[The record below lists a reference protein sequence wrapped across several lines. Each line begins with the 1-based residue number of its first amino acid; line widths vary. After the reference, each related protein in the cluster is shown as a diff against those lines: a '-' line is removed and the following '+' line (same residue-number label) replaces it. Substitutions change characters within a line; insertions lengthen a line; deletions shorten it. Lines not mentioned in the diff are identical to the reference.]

1 MIKFDNLSEEQ
12 QHIVMSAVLD
22 KRIKVTRDSYG
33 GIDSVDIANMLPPK
47 PEAPKAFKL
56 GDNVTAHIEATKQY
70 KANIQDWQAR
80 YNQINEV

>member
-1 MIKFDNLSEEQ
+1 MIKFDNLNEEQ
-12 QHIVMSAVLD
+12 QHIVMNAIYE
-22 KRIKVTRDSYG
+22 KRIKVLRDAHG
-33 GIDSVDIANMLPPK
+33 AIDSVDLANMLPPK

-80 YNQINEV
+80 YNQINEA

>member
-12 QHIVMSAVLD
+12 QYLVMGAVLD
-22 KRIKVTRDSYG
+22 KRIKVSRDVHG
-33 GIDSVDIANMLPPK
+33 GIDSVDFANMLPPK
-47 PEAPKAFKL
+47 PKPPKPIKL
-56 GDNVTAHIEATKQY
+56 GDNVTKHIEATKQY